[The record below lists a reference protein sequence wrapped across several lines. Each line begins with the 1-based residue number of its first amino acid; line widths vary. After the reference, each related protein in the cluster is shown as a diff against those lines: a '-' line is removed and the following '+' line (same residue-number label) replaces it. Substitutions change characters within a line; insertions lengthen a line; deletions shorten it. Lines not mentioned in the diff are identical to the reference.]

1 MPDERNNITTVFTA
15 DISNFSKSTQEL
27 NRYISTVN
35 AEFRNA
41 TAGMGD
47 WSKSANG
54 LEAKLKQLNGTLAAQ
69 KKQLAATEDAYAK
82 LKAEGKENTA
92 EAQKLYIK
100 LQKQQAEVKNTEASI
115 EKYTKALK
123 DCGKATKKAEKS
135 SAGFAGALK
144 SAAGTAKAAVTA
156 IAAIAAGA
164 VTSFFALAESTREF
178 REDMAKLDSAFTASQ
193 LNAESASKTYKTLFG
208 AIGESD
214 TAVEASQ
221 QIALLANSEEEAAK
235 WAEIATGV
243 VGTFGDALKPETFYE
258 AANETIK
265 LGEATGAYTQMLEG
279 TGYSVDEFNAGL
291 AACTSEE
298 EKQAYML
305 EISNKLLG
313 DAGAAYNETAKDII
327 EAREAE
333 AALTQAMAE
342 LGAVAEPIMT
352 TLKLLAVDLLQSI
365 TPFVELIGDGLT
377 GALNGSAD
385 AAATLAE
392 GINGIVKT
400 LLEKVTTMLPMVIN
414 IILEL
419 IPVIINTLLD
429 ALPEI
434 LDTLLE
440 MVTQIINMLAEVLPQ
455 ILQKVA
461 EILPLLIQSI
471 IDALP
476 QLVQALL
483 TLVLAIVD
491 ALPSVITTIINALP
505 ELIQS
510 LLDAMMEYA
519 PQVLEAAITLF
530 MAIIDALPVIIA
542 TVVDNL
548 PRLIN
553 SILGFLVKAYPMMLN
568 AFIELLMAIIDA
580 LPTIIG
586 TIVKEIPK
594 IGAAIITTLLANL
607 PALIKAAVQLFFGI
621 LEAIPKIIIEL
632 AKNIP
637 SIITAIASGLESGAD
652 MMATAGLNLIKGV
665 WDGISGA
672 AGWIKEKI
680 TGFAGNVAG
689 WFKKAFKI
697 ESPSKLMEDEVGEYL
712 GEGVGVGVVNSI
724 PKVKKN
730 LAKFGGFVTE
740 SLGAINGAGFNAGNY
755 STAAGGAASGTVN
768 HNSSVVNVYQTFE
781 KMPTSRYALHLAKLE
796 TVNAVKYAG
805 GGAS

>member
-41 TAGMGD
+41 TAGMSD
-47 WSKSANG
+47 WSKSADG
-54 LEAKLKQLNGTLAAQ
+54 LEAKLKQLNGTLDAQ
-69 KKQLAATEDAYAK
+69 KKKLAETENAYAK

-92 EAQKLYIK
+92 EAQRLYIK

-123 DCGKATKKAEKS
+123 NCDKQTVKAEKS
-135 SAGFAGALK
+135 TGNFARTLA
-144 SAAGTAKAAVTA
+144 STAKTAVLG
-156 IAAIAAGA
+156 IAAAAAGA
-164 VTSFFALAESTREF
+164 VTGFFALAESTREL
-178 REDMAKLDSAFTASQ
+178 REDMAKLDSAF
-193 LNAESASKTYKTLFG
+193 SASKLSADSASDTYKTLFG

-265 LGEATGAYTQMLEG
+265 LGEATGAFTQMLEG

-291 AACTSEE
+291 AACTTES

-305 EISNKLLG
+305 DISNKLLG
-313 DAGAAYNETAKDII
+313 DASAAYNETAKDII

-333 AALTQAMAE
+333 AELSKAMSE
-342 LGAVAEPIMT
+342 LGAIAEPIMT
-352 TLKLLAVDLLQSI
+352 TLKLLAADLLTSI
-365 TPFVELIGDGLT
+365 TPFVELIGEGLT

-400 LLEKVTTMLPMVIN
+400 LLEKITTMLPMAIN

-419 IPVIINTLLD
+419 IPAIINTLLD

-440 MVTQIINMLAEVLPQ
+440 MVAQIINMLAEVLPQ

-461 EILPLLIQSI
+461 EILPMLIQSI

-483 TLVLAIVD
+483 TLVISLVD
-491 ALPSVITTIINALP
+491 ALPSIITTIINALP
-505 ELIQS
+505 QLIQS
-510 LLDAMMEYA
+510 LIDAMIGYA
-519 PQVLEAAITLF
+519 PQVLDAAITLF
-530 MAIIDALPVIIA
+530 MTIIDALPVIIA
-542 TVVDNL
+542 VIIENL
-548 PRLIN
+548 PRIIN
-553 SILGFLVKAYPMMLN
+553 SIIGFLTKAYPMILN
-568 AFIELLMAIIDA
+568 NSIELLMAIIDA
-580 LPTIIG
+580 LPTIINLL
-586 TIVKEIPK
+586 VKEVPRIVFT
-594 IGAAIITTLLANL
+594 IINALISNL
-607 PALIKAAVQLFFGI
+607 PALIQAAVQLFFGI
-621 LEAIPKIIIEL
+621 LTAIPKIIVEL
-632 AKNIP
+632 GKNIP
-637 SIITAIASGLESGAD
+637 SIITAISSGLENGAGD
-652 MMATAGLNLIKGV
+652 MAKAGLNLIKGV
-665 WDGISGA
+665 WEGISGA
-672 AGWIKEKI
+672 AGWLKEKI

-712 GEGVGVGVVNSI
+712 GEGVGIGVVNSI

-730 LAKFGGFVTE
+730 LAKFGGFVTD
-740 SLGAINGAGFNAGNY
+740 SLGTIGGAGFNAGNY

-768 HNSSVVNVYQTFE
+768 NNSSVVNVYQTFE

-796 TVNAVKYAG
+796 TVNAVKYAR
-805 GGAS
+805 GGAN

>member
-1 MPDERNNITTVFTA
+1 MAEQNTVSTIFTA

-41 TAGMGD
+41 TAGMSD
-47 WSKSANG
+47 WSKSADG
-54 LEAKLKQLNGTLAAQ
+54 LEAKLKQLNGTLDAQ
-69 KKQLAATEDAYAK
+69 KKKLAATENAYAK

-123 DCGKATKKAEKS
+123 NCKTETVKAEKS
-135 SAGFAGALK
+135 TGNFAKTL
-144 SAAGTAKAAVTA
+144 AVTA
-156 IAAIAAGA
+156 KNAALGIAAAAAGA
-164 VTSFFALAESTREF
+164 VAGFFALGASTREL
-178 REDMAKLDSAFTASQ
+178 REDMAKLDSAF
-193 LNAESASKTYKTLFG
+193 SASKLSADSASDTYKTLFG

-243 VGTFGDALKPETFYE
+243 VGTFGDALKPETYYE

-265 LGEATGAYTQMLEG
+265 LGEATGAFTQMLEG

-291 AACTSEE
+291 AACTTES

-305 EISNKLLG
+305 DISNKLLG
-313 DAGAAYNETAKDII
+313 DASAAYNETAKDII

-333 AALTQAMAE
+333 AELSKAMAE

-352 TLKLLAVDLLQSI
+352 TLKLLAADLLTSI
-365 TPFVELIGDGLT
+365 TPFVELIGEGLT

-400 LLEKVTTMLPMVIN
+400 LLDKITTMLPMVIN
-414 IILEL
+414 VILEL
-419 IPVIINTLLD
+419 IPAIINTLLD

-440 MVTQIINMLAEVLPQ
+440 MVAQIINMLAEVLPQ

-461 EILPLLIQSI
+461 EILPMLIQSI

-483 TLVLAIVD
+483 TLVISLVD
-491 ALPSVITTIINALP
+491 ALPSIITTIINALP
-505 ELIQS
+505 QLIQS
-510 LLDAMMEYA
+510 LIDAMMGYA

-530 MAIIDALPVIIA
+530 MTIIDALPVIIA
-542 TVVDNL
+542 AIIDNL
-548 PRLIN
+548 PRIIN
-553 SILGFLVKAYPMMLN
+553 SIISFYAKAYPMMLN
-568 AFIELLMAIIDA
+568 AAIELLMAIIGA
-580 LPTIIG
+580 LPTIINLL
-586 TIVKEIPK
+586 VKEVPK
-594 IGAAIITTLLANL
+594 LVFAIINALLSNL
-607 PALIKAAVQLFFGI
+607 PALIQAAVQLLFGI
-621 LEAIPKIIIEL
+621 IEAIPIIIIEL

-637 SIITAIASGLESGAD
+637 SIITAIASGLDAGAGE
-652 MMATAGLNLIKGV
+652 MLNAGLNLIKGV
-665 WDGISGA
+665 WEGISGA
-672 AGWIKEKI
+672 AGWLKEKI

-730 LAKFGGFVTE
+730 LAKFGGFVTD
-740 SLGAINGAGFNAGNY
+740 SLGAIGGAGFNAGNY

-768 HNSSVVNVYQTFE
+768 NNSSVVNVYQTFE
-781 KMPTSRYALHLAKLE
+781 KIPTSRYALHLAKLE

>member
-41 TAGMGD
+41 TAGMSD
-47 WSKSANG
+47 WSKSADG
-54 LEAKLKQLNGTLAAQ
+54 LEAKLKQLNGTLDAQ
-69 KKQLAATEDAYAK
+69 KKKLAETENAYAK

-92 EAQKLYIK
+92 EAQRLYIK

-123 DCGKATKKAEKS
+123 NCDKQTVKAEKS
-135 SAGFAGALK
+135 TGNFARTLA
-144 SAAGTAKAAVTA
+144 STAKTAVLG
-156 IAAIAAGA
+156 IAAAAAGA
-164 VTSFFALAESTREF
+164 VTGFFALAESTREL
-178 REDMAKLDSAFTASQ
+178 REDMAKLDSAF
-193 LNAESASKTYKTLFG
+193 SASKLSADSASDTYKTLFG

-265 LGEATGAYTQMLEG
+265 LGEATGAFTQMLEG

-291 AACTSEE
+291 AACTTES

-305 EISNKLLG
+305 DISNKLLG
-313 DAGAAYNETAKDII
+313 DASAAYNETAKDII

-333 AALTQAMAE
+333 AELSKAMSE
-342 LGAVAEPIMT
+342 LGAIAEPIMT
-352 TLKLLAVDLLQSI
+352 TLKLLAADLLTSI
-365 TPFVELIGDGLT
+365 TPFVELIGEGLT

-400 LLEKVTTMLPMVIN
+400 LLEKITTMLPMAIN

-419 IPVIINTLLD
+419 IPAIINTLLD

-440 MVTQIINMLAEVLPQ
+440 MVAQIINMLAEVLPQ

-461 EILPLLIQSI
+461 EILPMLIQSI

-483 TLVLAIVD
+483 TLVISLVD
-491 ALPSVITTIINALP
+491 ALPSIITTIINALP
-505 ELIQS
+505 QLIQS
-510 LLDAMMEYA
+510 LIDAMIGYA
-519 PQVLEAAITLF
+519 PQVLDAAITLF
-530 MAIIDALPVIIA
+530 MTIIDALPVIIA
-542 TVVDNL
+542 AIIENL
-548 PRLIN
+548 PRIIN
-553 SILGFLVKAYPMMLN
+553 SIIGFLTKAYPMILN
-568 AFIELLMAIIDA
+568 NSIELLMAIIDA
-580 LPTIIG
+580 LPTIINLL
-586 TIVKEIPK
+586 VKEVPRIVFT
-594 IGAAIITTLLANL
+594 IINALISNL
-607 PALIKAAVQLFFGI
+607 PALIQAAVQLFFGI
-621 LEAIPKIIIEL
+621 LTAIPKIIVEL
-632 AKNIP
+632 GKNIP
-637 SIITAIASGLESGAD
+637 SIITAISSGLENGAGD
-652 MMATAGLNLIKGV
+652 MAKAGLNLIKGV
-665 WDGISGA
+665 WEGISGA
-672 AGWIKEKI
+672 AGWLKEKI

-730 LAKFGGFVTE
+730 LAKFGGFVTD
-740 SLGAINGAGFNAGNY
+740 SLGTIGGAGFNAGNY

-768 HNSSVVNVYQTFE
+768 NNSSVVNVYQTFE
-781 KMPTSRYALHLAKLE
+781 KIPTSRYALHLAKLE

-805 GGAS
+805 GGVS

>member
-41 TAGMGD
+41 TAGMSD
-47 WSKSANG
+47 WSKSADG
-54 LEAKLKQLNGTLAAQ
+54 LEAKLKQLNGTLDAQ
-69 KKQLAATEDAYAK
+69 KKKLAETENAYAK
-82 LKAEGKENTA
+82 LKAEGKENTS
-92 EAQKLYIK
+92 EAQRLYIK

-123 DCGKATKKAEKS
+123 NCDKQTVKAEKS
-135 SAGFAGALK
+135 TGNFARTLA
-144 SAAGTAKAAVTA
+144 STAKTAVLG
-156 IAAIAAGA
+156 IAAAAAGA
-164 VTSFFALAESTREF
+164 VTGFFALAESTREL
-178 REDMAKLDSAFTASQ
+178 REDMAKLDSAF
-193 LNAESASKTYKTLFG
+193 SASKLSADSASDTYKTLFG

-265 LGEATGAYTQMLEG
+265 LGEATGAFTQMLEG

-291 AACTSEE
+291 AACTTES

-305 EISNKLLG
+305 DISNKLLG
-313 DAGAAYNETAKDII
+313 DASAAYNETAKDII

-333 AALTQAMAE
+333 AELSKAMSE
-342 LGAVAEPIMT
+342 LGAIAEPIMT
-352 TLKLLAVDLLQSI
+352 TLKLLAADLLTSI
-365 TPFVELIGDGLT
+365 TPFVELIGEGLT

-400 LLEKVTTMLPMVIN
+400 LLEKITTMLPMAIN

-419 IPVIINTLLD
+419 IPAIINTLLD

-440 MVTQIINMLAEVLPQ
+440 MVAQIINMLAEVLPQ

-461 EILPLLIQSI
+461 EILPMLIQSI

-483 TLVLAIVD
+483 TLVISLVD
-491 ALPSVITTIINALP
+491 ALPSIITTIINALP
-505 ELIQS
+505 QLIQS
-510 LLDAMMEYA
+510 LIDAMIGYA
-519 PQVLEAAITLF
+519 PQVLDAAITLF
-530 MAIIDALPVIIA
+530 MTIIDALPVIIA
-542 TVVDNL
+542 AIIENL
-548 PRLIN
+548 PRIIN
-553 SILGFLVKAYPMMLN
+553 SIIGFLTKAYPMILN
-568 AFIELLMAIIDA
+568 NSIELLMAIIDA
-580 LPTIIG
+580 LPTIINLL
-586 TIVKEIPK
+586 VKEVPRIVFT
-594 IGAAIITTLLANL
+594 IINALISNL
-607 PALIKAAVQLFFGI
+607 PALIQAAVQLFFGI
-621 LEAIPKIIIEL
+621 LTAIPKIIVEL
-632 AKNIP
+632 GKNIP
-637 SIITAIASGLESGAD
+637 SIITAISSGLENGAGD
-652 MMATAGLNLIKGV
+652 MAKAGLNLIKGV
-665 WDGISGA
+665 WEGISGA

-730 LAKFGGFVTE
+730 LAKFGGFVTD
-740 SLGAINGAGFNAGNY
+740 SLGTIGGAGFNAGNY

-768 HNSSVVNVYQTFE
+768 NNSSVVNVYQTFE

-796 TVNAVKYAG
+796 TVNAVKYAR
-805 GGAS
+805 GGAN

>member
-41 TAGMGD
+41 TAGMSD
-47 WSKSANG
+47 WSKSADG
-54 LEAKLKQLNGTLAAQ
+54 LEAKLKQLNGTLDAQ
-69 KKQLAATEDAYAK
+69 KKKLAETENAYAK

-92 EAQKLYIK
+92 EAQRLYIK

-123 DCGKATKKAEKS
+123 NCDKQTVKAEKS
-135 SAGFAGALK
+135 TGNFARTLA
-144 SAAGTAKAAVTA
+144 STAKTAVLG
-156 IAAIAAGA
+156 IAAAAAGA
-164 VTSFFALAESTREF
+164 VTGFFALAESTREL
-178 REDMAKLDSAFTASQ
+178 REDMAKLDSAF
-193 LNAESASKTYKTLFG
+193 SASKLSADSASDTYKTLFG

-265 LGEATGAYTQMLEG
+265 LGEATGAFTQMLEG

-291 AACTSEE
+291 AACTTES

-305 EISNKLLG
+305 DISNKLLG
-313 DAGAAYNETAKDII
+313 DASTAYNETAKDII

-333 AALTQAMAE
+333 AELSKAMSE
-342 LGAVAEPIMT
+342 LGAIAEPIMT
-352 TLKLLAVDLLQSI
+352 TLKLLAADLLTSI
-365 TPFVELIGDGLT
+365 TPFVELIGEGLT

-400 LLEKVTTMLPMVIN
+400 LLEKITTMLPMAIN

-419 IPVIINTLLD
+419 IPAIINTLLD

-542 TVVDNL
+542 AVVDNL

-586 TIVKEIPK
+586 TIVKEVPK
-594 IGAAIITTLLANL
+594 IVAAIITTLLANL

-712 GEGVGVGVVNSI
+712 GEGVGVGVINSI

-768 HNSSVVNVYQTFE
+768 NNSSVVNVYQTFE